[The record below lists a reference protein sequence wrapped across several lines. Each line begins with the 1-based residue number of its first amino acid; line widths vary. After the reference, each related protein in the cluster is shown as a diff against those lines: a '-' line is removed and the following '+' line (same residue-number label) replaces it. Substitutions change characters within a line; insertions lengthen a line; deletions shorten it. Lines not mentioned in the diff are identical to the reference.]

1 MKFSRGG
8 RKLNKKAKR
17 IIIGSILL
25 FFCVGILSF
34 IMVFHVE
41 DVEVMGNTRYT
52 EEEIKEIVLD
62 EPFSSN
68 SLIISW
74 LKGNQKTEDIPF
86 VNSYKVERVSNHK
99 IRIIVNEKQ
108 IIGYV
113 RYMESYMYFDKDGY
127 VVESSSAVAD
137 VENGQAEVIKPEAV
151 EVIRP
156 EPVEEDTK
164 TKEATY
170 QVAVKD
176 VPLIEGLD
184 VGKVVV
190 GEQLAA
196 ENKNVFNTILGITRM
211 VEKFRIQPDKVV
223 FDEEYNITLIYGDI
237 RVSLGQDDLLEEKIT
252 RTAAIL
258 PKLAGQSGVLH
269 LEDYTDGMTNI
280 IFSKDVA
287 ETASADAAGSPD
299 AKKSRDEVDGGTD
312 DGSEAGQ
319 DEGTDSDGSGQPD
332 ESGEEDET
340 DETAAGSDED
350 GGVNNWP
357 EQGEEY

>member
-1 MKFSRGG
+1 MKLSRGMQ
-8 RKLNKKAKR
+8 KLNKKTKR

-34 IMVFHVE
+34 IMIFHVE

-52 EEEIKEIVLD
+52 EEEMKEMVLKG
-62 EPFSSN
+62 PFSSN

-74 LKGNQKTEDIPF
+74 LKGNRKTEDIPF
-86 VNSYKVERVSNHK
+86 VNSYKVERISNHK

-113 RYMESYMYFDKDGY
+113 QYMKSFMYFDKDGY
-127 VVESSSAVAD
+127 VVESGAAVVD
-137 VENGQAEVIKPEAV
+137 EENEQAEVIKPEAV
-151 EVIRP
+151 EVIQP
-156 EPVEEDTK
+156 ESVEEDTG

-184 VGKVVV
+184 VGKVTV
-190 GEQLAA
+190 GEQLTV
-196 ENKNVFNTILGITRM
+196 ENENVFNTILGITRM
-211 VEKFRIQPDKVV
+211 VEKFQIQPDKVV

-237 RVSLGQDDLLEEKIT
+237 RVSLGKDNLLEEKIT
-252 RTAAIL
+252 RMAAIL
-258 PKLAGQSGVLH
+258 PKLAGQSGVLQ

-287 ETASADAAGSPD
+287 ETTSADAAGSSD
-299 AKKSRDEVDGGTD
+299 AKKSQDGVD
-312 DGSEAGQ
+312 DGSTASQ
-319 DEGTDSDGSGQPD
+319 DEGSDSDDDGQPD
-332 ESGEEDET
+332 ESEEEDGT
-340 DETAAGSDED
+340 DETAAGSGEDED
-350 GGVNNWP
+350 VNNWA

>member
-1 MKFSRGG
+1 MKFSRGM
-8 RKLNKKAKR
+8 RKFNKKTKR

-34 IMVFHVE
+34 IMIFHVE

-52 EEEIKEIVLD
+52 EEEMKEMVLNG
-62 EPFSSN
+62 PVSSN

-86 VNSYKVERVSNHK
+86 VNSYKVERISNHK

-113 RYMESYMYFDKDGY
+113 QYMKSFMYFDKDGY
-127 VVESSSAVAD
+127 VVESGSAVVDA
-137 VENGQAEVIKPEAV
+137 ENGQAEVIKPEAV
-151 EVIRP
+151 EVIQP
-156 EPVEEDTK
+156 ESVEEDTR

-184 VGKVVV
+184 VGKVAV
-190 GEQLAA
+190 GEQLTI

-211 VEKFRIQPDKVV
+211 VEKFQIQPDKVV

-237 RVSLGQDDLLEEKIT
+237 RVSLGKDDLLEEKIT

-287 ETASADAAGSPD
+287 ETTSADAAGSQD
-299 AKKSRDEVDGGTD
+299 AKKSQDGVDDVTD
-312 DGSEAGQ
+312 DGSDASQ
-319 DEGTDSDGSGQPD
+319 DEGSDSDKSGQQD
-332 ESGEEDET
+332 ESEEEDGT
-340 DETAAGSDED
+340 DETAAESDKD
-350 GGVNNWP
+350 GGVNNWE